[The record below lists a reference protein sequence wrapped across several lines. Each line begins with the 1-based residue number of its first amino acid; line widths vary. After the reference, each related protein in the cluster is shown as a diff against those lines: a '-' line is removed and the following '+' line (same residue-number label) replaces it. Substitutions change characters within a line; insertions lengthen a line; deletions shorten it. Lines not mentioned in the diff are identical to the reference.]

1 MAFDHAFSILIF
13 YLTMEIDFSREEIE
27 KMLFKRATLD
37 KKWMNILSSTFDKRF
52 FKTPYLALLANLLVK
67 YYGKYGHVPS
77 VKALSSMAKA
87 YAEKYPNEGI
97 AIADVNQLI
106 ASINTFD
113 MQVPDDVVNANLKE
127 FIRKNA
133 FYNALYDNADMLGKD
148 EDSYAKVVEKCLEN
162 FDRVQ
167 KITFNDT
174 ALGMEYFDP
183 AAMEEHWKYI
193 SNPESKISTGFSS
206 IDVYTH
212 GGFLKDGRS
221 LYLVMAQA
229 GLGKSLF
236 LSNLTKNFLSQGL
249 KVVVISL
256 EMSEDVYAQRFDA
269 HISTN
274 DINKLNATCEDS
286 IARIKQF
293 YADHPTASL
302 FIKEYPPK
310 SVTCNDIRAYL
321 DSLKLAGHNFDVL
334 VVDYLNLV
342 KSSIKSD
349 NMFIDGLD
357 VSEKLRAISY
367 EFKVPVISAI
377 QTNREGMNN
386 ADAGMENISQSSG
399 IAFTADFLMSLY
411 QTDDDRKSG
420 LIMGKILK
428 NRLGGM
434 VGKNVAFTLNTSN
447 LILEDTN
454 PGNEDVDAD
463 DNFNTT
469 LASAA
474 GMISDTTKDS
484 KAIVDV
490 GLNEM

>member
-1 MAFDHAFSILIF
+1 MLSNIVCFKL
-13 YLTMEIDFSREEIE
+13 MEIDLSREDIE
-27 KMLFKRATLD
+27 KMLFKKATLD
-37 KKWMNILSSTFDKRF
+37 KKWMNILVGTFDKRF
-52 FKTPYLALLANLLVK
+52 FKTPNMAMLADFLVK
-67 YYGKYGHVPS
+67 YYTKYGHAPS
-77 VKALSSMAKA
+77 NKVLSSMTKA
-87 YAEKYPNEGI
+87 YIDKYQDKNISLAAVNELLAEI
-97 AIADVNQLI
+97 
-106 ASINTFD
+106 SSFD
-113 MQVPDDVVNANLKE
+113 MQMPDDVATSSIKD

-174 ALGMEYFDP
+174 ALGMDYFDP

-193 SNPESKISTGFSS
+193 SNPESKISTGFPSLD
-206 IDVYTH
+206 IYTH

-236 LSNLTKNFLSQGL
+236 LSNLAKNFLEQGL

-269 HISTN
+269 HISEN
-274 DINKLNATCEDS
+274 NINTLNETHNDS
-286 IARIKQF
+286 ITKIKDF
-293 YADHPTASL
+293 YTKHPNASL

-321 DSLKLAGHNFDVL
+321 DNLKLAGHIFDVL
-334 VVDYLNLV
+334 IVDYLNLV
-342 KSSIKSD
+342 KSSVKSD
-349 NMFIDGLD
+349 NMFVDGLD

-386 ADAGMENISQSSG
+386 DKVGMENISQSSG
-399 IAFTADFLMSLY
+399 IAFTADFLLSLFR
-411 QTDDDRKSG
+411 TEEDRMRG
-420 LIMGKILK
+420 MIMGRILK
-428 NRLGGM
+428 NRLGGQ
-434 VGKNVAFTLNTSN
+434 VGKTVAFTLNENN
-447 LILEDTN
+447 LILTDTN
-454 PGNEDVDAD
+454 PGHEGDGIDGLD
-463 DNFNTT
+463 DTI
-469 LASAA
+469 AA
-474 GMISDTTKDS
+474 AIGMREGIAKSSNDSQSDNSLDN
-484 KAIVDV
+484 
-490 GLNEM
+490 L

>member
-1 MAFDHAFSILIF
+1 
-13 YLTMEIDFSREEIE
+13 MEIDFSREDIE
-27 KMLFKRATLD
+27 KMLFKKATLD
-37 KKWMNILSSTFDKRF
+37 KKWMNILAGTFDKRF
-52 FKTPYLALLANLLVK
+52 FKTPNMAMLADFLVK
-67 YYGKYGHVPS
+67 YYTKYGHSPS
-77 VKALSSMAKA
+77 NKVLSSMAKA
-87 YAEKYPNEGI
+87 YAEKYQDKNVSLAAVNELL
-97 AIADVNQLI
+97 AE
-106 ASINTFD
+106 INAFD
-113 MQVPDDVVNANLKE
+113 LQVPDDVASANMKE

-133 FYNALYDNADMLGKD
+133 FYNALYDNADMLGRD

-162 FDRVQ
+162 FDKVQ

-174 ALGMEYFDP
+174 ALGMDYFDP
-183 AAMEEHWKYI
+183 AAMDEHWKYI
-193 SNPESKISTGFSS
+193 SNPESKISTGFPS

-236 LSNLTKNFLSQGL
+236 LSNLAKNFLEQGL

-269 HISTN
+269 HISEN
-274 DINKLNATCEDS
+274 NINTLNETHEDS
-286 IARIKQF
+286 IAKIKDF
-293 YADHPTASL
+293 YAKHPTASL

-321 DSLKLAGHNFDVL
+321 DNLKLAGHSFDVL
-334 VVDYLNLV
+334 IVDYLNLV

-386 ADAGMENISQSSG
+386 AEVGMENISQSSG
-399 IAFTADFLMSLY
+399 IAFTADFLLSLFR
-411 QTDDDRKSG
+411 TEEDRMHG
-420 LIMGKILK
+420 MIMGRILK
-428 NRLGGM
+428 NRLGGQ
-434 VGKNVAFTLNTSN
+434 VGKTVAFTLDENN
-447 LILEDTN
+447 LILSDTN
-454 PGNEDVDAD
+454 PGHEDGTIDGLDDTIASAIGMREEMANANAEIADGSDVD
-463 DNFNTT
+463 N
-469 LASAA
+469 L
-474 GMISDTTKDS
+474 
-484 KAIVDV
+484 
-490 GLNEM
+490 

>member
-1 MAFDHAFSILIF
+1 
-13 YLTMEIDFSREEIE
+13 MEIDFNREDLE
-27 KMLFKRATLD
+27 KLLFKKATLD
-37 KKWMNILSSTFDKRF
+37 KKWMNILSGTFDKRF
-52 FKTPYLALLANLLVK
+52 FKTPNLALLVDLAIR
-67 YYGKYGHVPS
+67 YYGKFGHSPTA
-77 VKALSSMAKA
+77 KALSSMAKA
-87 YAEKYPNEGI
+87 YATKHQDNLDIAAINE
-97 AIADVNQLI
+97 LI
-106 ASINTFD
+106 AEINSFD
-113 MQVPDDVVNANLKE
+113 MQIPDDVASTSLKD

-174 ALGMEYFDP
+174 ALGMDYFDP
-183 AAMEEHWKYI
+183 NAMEEHWKYI
-193 SNPESKISTGFSS
+193 SNPESKISTGFPS
-206 IDVYTH
+206 IDIYTH

-236 LSNLTKNFLSQGL
+236 LSNLAKNFLEQGL

-269 HISTN
+269 HISKN
-274 DINKLNATCEDS
+274 DINHLNATHEDS
-286 IARIKQF
+286 IQKIKDF
-293 YADHPTASL
+293 YAQHPSASL

-321 DSLKLAGHNFDVL
+321 DNLKLAGHSFDVL
-334 VVDYLNLV
+334 IVDYLNLV

-349 NMFIDGLD
+349 NMFVDGLD

-367 EFKVPVISAI
+367 EFKIPVISAI

-399 IAFTADFLMSLY
+399 IAFTADFLLSLFR
-411 QTDDDRKSG
+411 TPEDREQG
-420 LIMGKILK
+420 MIIGKILK

-434 VGKNVAFTLNTSN
+434 IGKTVAFTLNDTN
-447 LILEDTN
+447 LVLEDTN
-454 PGNEDVDAD
+454 PMTADDESSEIDGMAQLATSTQQMIADMSSDGNELG
-463 DNFNTT
+463 N
-469 LASAA
+469 L
-474 GMISDTTKDS
+474 
-484 KAIVDV
+484 
-490 GLNEM
+490 